1 MQDVIDITVYSNFAA
16 AILSVTVAF
25 YLFHIWNRQKNRLY
39 TDLPLVFS
47 ISFLV
52 QAMNTAVLAFSTM
65 GVLTV
70 TMDLFRVRAI
80 LIGTALI
87 PLSVVLLVIWLP
99 RLQRYYKYVVALLAS
114 YALAVPILGTSQE
127 MIMVSIIPVILVIL
141 LGLIITFTVTWKT
154 GRLEEV
160 RSDLMVLSLLLMVVS
175 QTAKVPLA
183 AIGLVV
189 LPDLITALSTI
200 IAALAITNPW
210 AKRAEAVEPVELVV
224 EY

>member
-1 MQDVIDITVYSNFAA
+1 MQDVIDVTVYSNLAA
-16 AILSVTVAF
+16 AVLSVAVSF
-25 YLFHIWNRQKNRLY
+25 YLFHIWNRQKTRLY

-52 QAMNTAVLAFSTM
+52 QAMNTGVLALSTM
-65 GVLTV
+65 GILNV

-99 RLQRYYKYVVALLAS
+99 RFERYYKYVITLLAF
-114 YALAVPILGTSQE
+114 YAFAVPLLGATQE
-127 MIMVSIIPVILVIL
+127 MIMISIIPVILVIL
-141 LGLIITFTVTWKT
+141 VGLIITFTVTWKT

-183 AIGLVV
+183 AMGLVV

-210 AKRAEAVEPVELVV
+210 ARRAEPVELVV

>member
-1 MQDVIDITVYSNFAA
+1 MQDVFDITIYSNLAA
-16 AILSVTVAF
+16 AILSVVVSF
-25 YLFHIWNRQKNRLY
+25 YLFYIWRRQENRLY

-52 QAMNTAVLAFSTM
+52 QSMNTGVLALSTM

-70 TMDLFRVRAI
+70 TIELFRFRAI

-87 PLSVVLLVIWLP
+87 PLSVILLTIWLP
-99 RLQRYYKYVVALLAS
+99 RFERYYAYVIAFLAA
-114 YALAVPILGTSQE
+114 YALAIPILGPTQE
-127 MIMVSIIPVILVIL
+127 LIMILVIPVILVIL
-141 LGLIITFTVTWKT
+141 LGLIITFAVTWKT
-154 GRLEEV
+154 GRLKEV
-160 RSDLMVLSLLLMVVS
+160 RSDLMVLSLILMVVS

-183 AIGLVV
+183 AMGLVV

-210 AKRAEAVEPVELVV
+210 AKRIEPTLEPAAD
-224 EY
+224 Y